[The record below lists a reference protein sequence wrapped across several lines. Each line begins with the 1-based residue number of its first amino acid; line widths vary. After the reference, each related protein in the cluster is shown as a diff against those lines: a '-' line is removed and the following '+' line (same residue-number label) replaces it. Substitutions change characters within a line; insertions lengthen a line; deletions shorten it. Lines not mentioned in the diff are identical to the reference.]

1 MATLLGLLVV
11 ICLWQRDVLYQI
23 YVANQVNAV
32 GMVVNS
38 GILVL
43 FLGGLLQL
51 IFRFYDYQSQEQDI
65 RQFEENVQTD
75 RNALTGLDENGMV
88 ATRYRILG
96 RAVKEGVRV
105 NQSALAA
112 TLLAAESSRNSFLK
126 FVHNVL
132 ILTGV
137 FGTIIS
143 LSMSLLGASELLQ
156 IDNTGTSVFEQ
167 SVAQESS
174 LGVMIF
180 GMSTALSTTL
190 TAIVAY
196 LFFGYFFIKLTDTQ
210 TYLISRLEE
219 LTATVMVH
227 HAGAGDTD
235 TLSGLVEESISLMR
249 ELDESRKRHTDAAQE
264 LGAAAEILTDKAR
277 HPQLDQQLVEHIVT
291 MQKLIQINSHHLEQ
305 SGERLDEVIDLLQR
319 GFRIGSGDKDPHD

>member
-32 GMVVNS
+32 GMVVNG

-65 RQFEENVQTD
+65 RQFEENVHAD
-75 RNALTGLDENGMV
+75 RHALTGLDENGMV
-88 ATRYRILG
+88 AARYRILS

-180 GMSTALSTTL
+180 
-190 TAIVAY
+190 
-196 LFFGYFFIKLTDTQ
+196 
-210 TYLISRLEE
+210 
-219 LTATVMVH
+219 
-227 HAGAGDTD
+227 
-235 TLSGLVEESISLMR
+235 
-249 ELDESRKRHTDAAQE
+249 
-264 LGAAAEILTDKAR
+264 
-277 HPQLDQQLVEHIVT
+277 
-291 MQKLIQINSHHLEQ
+291 
-305 SGERLDEVIDLLQR
+305 
-319 GFRIGSGDKDPHD
+319 